1 MSRLWSGLLPA
12 VVSGVCLCIVL
23 GLVHAQDMVSMVR
36 VDVVRSEPLM
46 QTIPAIGRLVALQS
60 GPVAAQ
66 VEAPVNELPVQ
77 VGDRVERG
85 TVLAQLGT
93 GVLDAT
99 HFLAKARV
107 QEANARLVTAREV
120 LTLASQDRERL
131 EALKSTQS
139 TSEALYDDAVQ
150 QELIAKARVG
160 EARAALSSATA
171 SLRLAALD
179 LDNAEV
185 KAPYSGVVTQRLTEA
200 GAYVR
205 KGDALVWLLSDAT
218 LEIEIDVPFE
228 RIGGLDV
235 GTHVTL
241 TLGGGESHDAF
252 VRALVPEE
260 NRRTR
265 TRAVRIT
272 PQFGPTDR
280 PLASGQSVVVYLP
293 QDASRDIVSVHK
305 DAVTRQGGQNL
316 VYVVQDDVAKL
327 RVVTLGE
334 AVGERFEVLSGL
346 EAGDRAVVRG
356 NERLRPDDP
365 VRVAESDS

>member
-150 QELIAKARVG
+150 QELGHSPRARVP
-160 EARAALSSATA
+160 ERW
-171 SLRLAALD
+171 
-179 LDNAEV
+179 
-185 KAPYSGVVTQRLTEA
+185 QRE
-200 GAYVR
+200 
-205 KGDALVWLLSDAT
+205 
-218 LEIEIDVPFE
+218 
-228 RIGGLDV
+228 
-235 GTHVTL
+235 
-241 TLGGGESHDAF
+241 
-252 VRALVPEE
+252 
-260 NRRTR
+260 
-265 TRAVRIT
+265 
-272 PQFGPTDR
+272 
-280 PLASGQSVVVYLP
+280 QS
-293 QDASRDIVSVHK
+293 
-305 DAVTRQGGQNL
+305 
-316 VYVVQDDVAKL
+316 
-327 RVVTLGE
+327 
-334 AVGERFEVLSGL
+334 
-346 EAGDRAVVRG
+346 
-356 NERLRPDDP
+356 
-365 VRVAESDS
+365 